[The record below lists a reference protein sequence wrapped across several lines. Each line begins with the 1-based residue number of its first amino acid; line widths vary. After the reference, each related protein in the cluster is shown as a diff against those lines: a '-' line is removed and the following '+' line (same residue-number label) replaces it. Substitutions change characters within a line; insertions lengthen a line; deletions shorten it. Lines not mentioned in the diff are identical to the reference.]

1 MLILEVKDLAIKGIA
16 SVAMAN
22 VIIVAF
28 MSKAAQIAITSD
40 RNMK

>member
-1 MLILEVKDLAIKGIA
+1 MKGIA

-22 VIIVAF
+22 ATIVAVV
-28 MSKAAQIAITSD
+28 SKAAQIAITSD